1 MIQSTEWLIVCYGS
15 GVEPKPNRQRAPE
28 PSERVRDAERTK
40 GKLLDAALTEFAANG
55 FEGARV
61 SAIAERA
68 GVNKQLVSYYFGGK
82 EGLYRAIQREW
93 LDREHDQ
100 AARDLPPDELMR
112 WYLGNNL
119 SDPRIVRLVLW
130 QSLAGDGP
138 DEETEEEIEAEQE
151 RMRERQAKGE
161 IAADLDTAA
170 LQLALMGM
178 VFAPVVFSDTAR
190 RLFGVHIDDPEFE
203 TRYGDTLSRI
213 LARLA
218 VAPPEHHPEGNHP

>member
-1 MIQSTEWLIVCYGS
+1 MIVCYGS

-28 PSERVRDAERTK
+28 PAERVRDAERTK
-40 GKLLDAALTEFAANG
+40 KRLLEAALTEFAANG

-93 LDREHDQ
+93 LDREQDQ
-100 AARDLPPDELMR
+100 ADLDLPPGELMR
-112 WYLGNNL
+112 WYLRQNL
-119 SDPRIVRLVLW
+119 ADPRIVRLVLW
-130 QSLAGDGP
+130 QALAGDGP
-138 DEETEEEIEAEQE
+138 DEETQEEIEAEQARLRKRQE
-151 RMRERQAKGE
+151 RGE
-161 IAADLDTAA
+161 FGADLDPAA
-170 LQLALMGM
+170 VQLAMMGM
-178 VFAPVVFSDTAR
+178 VFAPVVFSRTAR
-190 RLFGVHIDDPEFE
+190 RLFGVDIDSPEFE

-218 VAPPEHHPEGNHP
+218 AAPEHHPEGNHP